1 MIASRYSSIS
11 KKTVMAVTGLLLV
24 GFVIMHLLGNL
35 TIYLGPET
43 LNAYAAKLRG
53 LGPLVWMARAGLIVA
68 VLLHIVSS
76 VLVSIE
82 NRRARPIGYRIQRSL
97 QTTYSARTMMVS
109 GLLLAAF
116 IVYHLLHFTFLV
128 TNPDIAHLTD
138 AQGRHH
144 VYAMVV
150 LSFRQMPIAAAYIVA
165 MGCLTMHLSHGIA
178 SFFQTLG
185 LTTETLMPQLARI
198 SHLVAFAIFL
208 GYMSIPLAV
217 LLGVLR

>member
-1 MIASRYSSIS
+1 MIAALRSSIGM
-11 KKTVMAVTGLLLV
+11 KTVMAATGLLLV

-35 TIYLGPET
+35 TIYLGPDA
-43 LNAYAAKLRG
+43 LNAYAAKLRHF
-53 LGPLVWMARAGLIVA
+53 GPLLWVARAGLLA
-68 VLLHIVSS
+68 TALLHIASS
-76 VLVSIE
+76 ILVSVE
-82 NRRARPIGYRIQRSL
+82 NRRARPIGYRVQRSL

-150 LSFRQMPIAAAYIVA
+150 ASFQQVPIAVVYIAA
-165 MGCLTMHLSHGIA
+165 MGCLAMHLGHGIA

-185 LTTETLMPQLARI
+185 LTTETLIPRLTRI
-198 SHLVAFAIFL
+198 SNLAAFAIFL
-208 GYMSIPLAV
+208 GYISIPLAV
-217 LLGVLR
+217 LGGVIK